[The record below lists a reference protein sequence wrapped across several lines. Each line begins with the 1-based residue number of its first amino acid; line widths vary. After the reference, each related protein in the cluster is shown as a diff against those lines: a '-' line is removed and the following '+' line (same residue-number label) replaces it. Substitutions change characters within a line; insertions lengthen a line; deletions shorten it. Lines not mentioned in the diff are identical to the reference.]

1 LSASR
6 ISAKI
11 RVEVKDEKGRTV
23 KVIEGKTKSFTQAF
37 ATLLVASQFYTPNVP
52 QLGFYDA
59 IGDAFGTGYSAN
71 PVMTYVIGVPQQ
83 LFCADGC
90 PLLPV
95 YANSLITS
103 PGIWLGQNQC
113 SVTYSS
119 YGPCGPIPTSTLS
132 PGPFSFTKSV
142 VQGQGGWQ
150 LQFSQTWTNTS
161 SGTVNVGSVALVLAA
176 VGTTIQC
183 FQGCPAGWSP
193 GEYFL
198 YSLIVDNINPSVTL
212 NPGWYITV
220 TYTITFQV

>member
-1 LSASR
+1 LSAGR
-6 ISAKI
+6 VSAKI

-23 KVIEGKTKSFTQAF
+23 KVIEEKTRSFTQTF
-37 ATLLVASQFYTPNVP
+37 ATLLVASQFWTPNAP
-52 QLGFYDA
+52 QLSFYDA
-59 IGDAFGTGYSAN
+59 IGDAFGTGYNTN

-95 YANSLITS
+95 YANSLIIS
-103 PGIWLGQNQC
+103 PGIWLGSSQC
-113 SVTYSS
+113 STTYTSF
-119 YGPCGPIPTSTLS
+119 GPCGPLSTSALS
-132 PGPFSFTKSV
+132 PGQFKFVNTV
-142 VQGQGGWQ
+142 AQGQGGWL
-150 LQFSQTWTNTS
+150 LQYSQTWTNV
-161 SGTVNVGSVALVLAA
+161 SGNTVNVGSVALVLAA
-176 VGTTIQC
+176 VGTTLQC
-183 FQGCPAGWSP
+183 FQSCPAGWSP

>member
-1 LSASR
+1 LSAGR
-6 ISAKI
+6 VSAKI
-11 RVEVKDEKGRTV
+11 KVEVKDEKGRTV
-23 KVIEGKTKSFTQAF
+23 KVIEEKTKSFTQTF

-59 IGDAFGTGYSAN
+59 IGDAFGTGYSTN

-113 SVTYSS
+113 SVTYTSF
-119 YGPCGPIPTSTLS
+119 GPCGPISTSVLS
-132 PGPFSFTKSV
+132 PGTFKFVNSV
-142 VQGQGGWQ
+142 VQGQGGWL
-150 LQFSQTWTNTS
+150 LQFSQTWTNVS
-161 SGTVNVGSVALVLAA
+161 NNAVNVGSVALVLAA
-176 VGTTIQC
+176 VGTTLQC

-193 GEYFL
+193 GLYFL

>member
-6 ISAKI
+6 VSAKI

-23 KVIEGKTKSFTQAF
+23 KVIEGKSKSFTQAF

-52 QLGFYDA
+52 QLSFLDA
-59 IGDAFGTGYSAN
+59 SGSSFTTGYNAN
-71 PVMTYVIGVPQQ
+71 PASLYAIGVPQQ
-83 LFCADGC
+83 LLCASGC
-90 PLLPV
+90 PLLPLYSNYIV
-95 YANSLITS
+95 NS
-103 PGIWLGQNQC
+103 PGIWLGDTQC
-113 SVTYSS
+113 SVTYTSF
-119 YGPCGPIPTSTLS
+119 GPCGPIPTSVLS
-132 PGPFSFTKSV
+132 PGPFSFTRSV
-142 VQGQGGWQ
+142 AQGQGGWQ

-176 VGTTIQC
+176 VGSTLQC